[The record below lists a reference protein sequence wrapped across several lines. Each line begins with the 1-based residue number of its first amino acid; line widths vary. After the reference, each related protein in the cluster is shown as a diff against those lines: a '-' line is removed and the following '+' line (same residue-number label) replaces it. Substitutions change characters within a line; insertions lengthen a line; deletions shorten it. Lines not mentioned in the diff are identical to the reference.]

1 MNVCVKVSCDKCGSL
16 FVLTADHFSDT
27 GSVACPNCGAAVPNK
42 AYAALRDGFAAF
54 KGLGTVNGF
63 AFSLTDD
70 PKPF

>member
-1 MNVCVKVSCDKCGSL
+1 MNVCVKVSCDRCGGS

-27 GSVACPNCGAAVPNK
+27 GGLACPNCGAGVPHETYAV
-42 AYAALRDGFAAF
+42 LRDGFKAF
-54 KGLGTVNGF
+54 KGLGASGGF